1 MADGTFCEYTGQ
13 MDNALM
19 SQMSGYGGRG
29 SSENLGDGHS
39 QQSKAGPGFYTEQ
52 FPSSMSSAMM
62 ESLVMSS
69 MASGNHSNQEAL
81 IASMMSQA
89 AAASSAYESAVNFAL
104 KPEKG
109 LPPTPPG
116 SPNDPKGIQ
125 ANSTQHAGYHS
136 NMHPA
141 SMVGMPSSFNHNLL
155 AKPVPMR
162 RLSEKR
168 IAQARAS
175 IGGVSSEP
183 PGMIEHET
191 LPDPVTNPTLAR
203 ALAAVNQGQ
212 KRPRSEK
219 KAIPD
224 DAKDDKYFERRKRNN
239 NAAKKSRDARKA
251 REDEIAIRASFLEK
265 ENAILRAQVTTLR
278 EEANSLRQLLLQKRA
293 SRH

>member
-19 SQMSGYGGRG
+19 SQMSGYGTRG
-29 SSENLGDGHS
+29 TSENLGDGQS

-52 FPSSMSSAMM
+52 FPSGMSSAMM
-62 ESLVMSS
+62 ESLVMSN
-69 MASGNHSNQEAL
+69 MMSGNHGNQEAL

-89 AAASSAYESAVNFAL
+89 AAASSAYENAVNFAL

-116 SPNDPKGIQ
+116 SPDDPKGVQ
-125 ANSTQHAGYHS
+125 AHSAQQSSYHS

-162 RLSEKR
+162 RLSDKR
-168 IAQARAS
+168 ITQPRS
-175 IGGVSSEP
+175 GMGGEP
-183 PGMIEHET
+183 PGMMDHEAP